1 VEEKVEVIVAAF
13 YPQGGMNDRTWHP
26 FGFGMAIDYALG
38 TIFGSEILF
47 SHYSLIPSVEC

>member
-1 VEEKVEVIVAAF
+1 VEEKVEVIVSAF

-26 FGFGMAIDYALG
+26 FEFGMAIDYALG